1 MGLEIAI
8 NVTPQET
15 RVAVLDNKVIT
26 ELYVDRSK
34 KKDFVGDVYKGKVV
48 KVLPGMQAAFVD
60 IGLDRAAFVHVSD
73 LSAGTEPGDILV
85 ESDED
90 DKGPE
95 LPRTRRQHLLPIE
108 ELLEERQELMVQI
121 SKGPIGTKGPR
132 VTSYCSLPGRFLVLM
147 PNVDHIGIS
156 RRIAKDE
163 ERSRLKEIMRRNREP
178 GYGYI
183 VRTVSEGVSEDD
195 LRSDVDFL
203 TALWQDIFKKH
214 ESSSAPALLHTDLS
228 LTLRVVRDLFTKQV
242 DRLLIDSKEEC
253 DMVQGFVKRY
263 LPDQTSR
270 IYHYDKEE
278 GLFDHLG
285 VEMELA
291 RALSRKVWLKS
302 GGHIVIDHTEAMT
315 VVDVNTGR
323 YVGKR
328 DQEETILKNNLEAAH
343 EIAYQIKLRGIG
355 GIIIIDFI
363 DMDRERNREKVYQTL
378 VDAMANDKART
389 KISRISDLG
398 LIEISRERVR
408 EDILRTLSD
417 LCSDCEGRGYIKS
430 ATTVVY
436 DLFRDLRRS
445 GRGTGRQ
452 KVVVGANPLIVDM
465 LRDTEHEGLEQLERD
480 QNYQIVVQADPLL
493 HLEQYDIVVLGPV
506 LRSTSSSSQSLPS
519 QKKMGNTSG
528 TAHRV

>member
-1 MGLEIAI
+1 MGVEIAI

-15 RVAVLDNKVIT
+15 RVAVLENKVVT
-26 ELYVDRSK
+26 ELYVDRAK
-34 KKDFVGDVYKGKVV
+34 NKDFVGDVYKGKVV
-48 KVLPGMQAAFVD
+48 KVLPGMQAAFID
-60 IGLDRAAFVHVSD
+60 IGLDKAAFVHVSD
-73 LSAGTEPGDILV
+73 LSVGTEPGDILV
-85 ESDED
+85 DSDED

-95 LPRTRRQHLLPIE
+95 LPRPRRQNIRPIE
-108 ELLEERQELMVQI
+108 ELLSEGQELMVQI

-147 PNVDHIGIS
+147 PNVDHVGIS

-163 ERSRLKEIMRRNREP
+163 ERGRLKEIMRRNREP

-195 LRSDVDFL
+195 LRSDVKFL
-203 TALWQDIFKKH
+203 TALWKDILKKQEH
-214 ESSSAPALLHTDLS
+214 SPAPAPLHTDLS
-228 LTLRVVRDLFTKQV
+228 LTLRVVRDLFTKKV
-242 DRLLIDSKEEC
+242 DRLVIDSKEEY
-253 DMVQGFVKRY
+253 DAVRDFVKRY
-263 LPDQTSR
+263 LPEQSSR

-285 VEMELA
+285 VEMEIS

-328 DQEETILKNNLEAAH
+328 DQEETILKTNLEAAR
-343 EIAYQIKLRGIG
+343 EIAYQVKLRGIG

-363 DMDRERNREKVYQTL
+363 DMERERNREKVYHAM

-389 KISRISDLG
+389 RISRITDLG

-417 LCSDCEGRGYIKS
+417 LCSDCDGRGYTKS

-436 DLFRDLRRS
+436 DIFRDLRRI
-445 GRGTGRQ
+445 GRGPSQR
-452 KVVVGANPLIVDM
+452 KIMLGANPLVVDM
-465 LRDTEHEGLEQLERD
+465 LRDTEHEGLEQLEREGHHH
-480 QNYQIVVQADPLL
+480 IMVQADPLL
-493 HLEQYDIVVLGPV
+493 HLEQYDIVV
-506 LRSTSSSSQSLPS
+506 
-519 QKKMGNTSG
+519 MGEGS
-528 TAHRV
+528 RVG